1 MVHEELLGDN
11 GKLLGDNGKLWGD
24 NGKLWGDSRED
35 MSYGAWRTVG

>member
-35 MSYGAWRTVG
+35 LSYGAWRTVG